1 MCVDNCQRF
10 QGIDVEYQLEIVD
23 RNVSVDL
30 QSCYSA
36 VGIVRGLREVSGV
49 LYVNDTE
56 AFRRAECQELQYVV
70 VAQEQQQQLQA
81 KTQLLVIFEDDSE
94 SLFLSLD
101 TQEKNTQI
109 HTYNIHWLYTLI
121 LSFFLSLYSCS
132 LSLPLLVQYLD
143 IDLLLG

>member
-1 MCVDNCQRF
+1 MDNCQKF

-36 VGIVRGLREVSGV
+36 VGIARGLRVVSGV

-81 KTQLLVIFEDDSE
+81 RTQLIVIFQDDCE
-94 SLFLSLD
+94 SLFISPD
-101 TQEKNTQI
+101 TQENMPTHK
-109 HTYNIHWLYTLI
+109 HTHMKT
-121 LSFFLSLYSCS
+121 LSLFLFLCFM
-132 LSLPLLVQYLD
+132 
-143 IDLLLG
+143 